1 MDERSTPARI
11 SRMIFLFTIA
21 AGIFWIVGKSINVY
35 SWPVVGAIFEILW
48 LPSLII
54 LFILPIISFVYWV
67 NEKFKLKSF
76 NLYSL
81 ILAIVV
87 VLIIMF
93 IK

>member
-1 MDERSTPARI
+1 MRTQTRI
-11 SRMIFLFTIA
+11 SRIILLFTIA

-67 NEKFKLKSF
+67 NEKFNLKSF
-76 NLYSL
+76 NLYSI
-81 ILAIVV
+81 ILAVV
-87 VLIIMF
+87 AVLLIML